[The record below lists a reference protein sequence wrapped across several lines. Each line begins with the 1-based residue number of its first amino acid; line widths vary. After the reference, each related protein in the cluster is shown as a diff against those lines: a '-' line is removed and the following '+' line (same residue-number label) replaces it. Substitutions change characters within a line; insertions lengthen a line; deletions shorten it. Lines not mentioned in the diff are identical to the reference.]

1 MRVDRRT
8 FMAGSAV
15 LAASRTA
22 SASTYANGG
31 GSAERG
37 AVDKLEVYINQHRA
51 DWGIPGMTACV
62 VNREGFEGFVHA
74 GFADVDK
81 GIRVGPEHLFQVGSI
96 TKMMTALAAWSLIDE
111 GKLSPDTRL
120 RDAMPEIK
128 VQGGGDIT
136 LQHLLNH
143 TSGLPRSINM
153 YHKDGLWTGPAA
165 GTHYAYSNLG
175 YRLAGAIAARADG
188 KPYPDCITERVLRPI
203 GMMNSVGAMRS
214 IDRPRYAK
222 GYQPQLLDRP
232 SKRPAIMVDAPWVD
246 FDGASGCVAATTGDM
261 AKFLNFLLGLAE
273 GKGGGV
279 FSDETAIR
287 FLADP
292 ASRNGGGFYGNGIS
306 RVKYGGRDYLHHTG
320 GMVSF
325 SSALHVDPAAGVATF
340 ASGNVHYARDYRPR
354 DITILGCRLL
364 HAAATGADFLNGRS
378 TKPSVSN
385 PWRFAGLY
393 KSESGDSFEIAAA
406 SNSISMRRNGAN
418 TAMQPIG
425 TNHFHCDEAAFAE
438 TGLQFELK
446 DDTAIR
452 AWAGGVEYL
461 IDPSTGYKQT
471 PASVAALEG
480 YYDNDDRWG
489 LPTRVF
495 ARGDKLCL
503 TSANYTSMWRKKDNG
518 DWRLD
523 IGGPSAEWL
532 SFDSFIDGKPQR
544 VIGSGEIS
552 YRRFS

>member
-1 MRVDRRT
+1 MKVDRRT

-15 LAASRTA
+15 LAAAGTA
-22 SASTYANGG
+22 SASTQTSGG
-31 GSAERG
+31 GAAEKK
-37 AVDKLEVYINQHRA
+37 ALNKLEDYINQHRA

-62 VNREGFEGFVHA
+62 VNRDGFEGIVCS

-81 GIRVGPEHLFQVGSI
+81 DVRVGPDHLFQVGSI
-96 TKMMTALAAWSLIDE
+96 TKMMTALTAWSLIDE
-111 GKLSPDTRL
+111 GTLSPETRL

-128 VQGGGDIT
+128 VQGGDEIT

-153 YHKDGLWTGPAA
+153 YHDDGLWTGPAA

-175 YRLAGAIAARADG
+175 YRLAGAIVARADG
-188 KPYPDCITERVLRPI
+188 RSYPKCVEERVLRPI
-203 GMMNSVGAMRS
+203 GMINSVGAMRS

-222 GYQPQLLDRP
+222 GYQPLLLDRP
-232 SKRPAIMVDAPWVD
+232 SARPAPMVDAPWVD
-246 FDGASGCVAATTGDM
+246 FDGASGCVAATASDM
-261 AKFLNFLLGLAE
+261 AKFLKFLLGLAE
-273 GKGGGV
+273 GKGGDV
-279 FSDETAIR
+279 FSNETAVR

-292 ASRNGGGFYGNGIS
+292 ASRNGNGFYGNGVS

-325 SSALHVDPAAGVATF
+325 SSALHVDPEAGVAAF

-354 DITILGCRLL
+354 DVTILGCRLL
-364 HAAATGADFLNGRS
+364 HAATTGVALSSGRS
-378 TKPSVSN
+378 TKSSVSE
-385 PWRFAGLY
+385 PSKYAGVY
-393 KSESGDSFEIAAA
+393 TSEGGDSFEIAAA
-406 SNSISMRRNGAN
+406 SNSISMHRSGASA
-418 TAMQPIG
+418 AMQSIG
-425 TNHFHCDEAAFAE
+425 SNYFQCDDPAFAE
-438 TGLQFELK
+438 TGLHFELK
-446 DDTAIR
+446 EGKAIR

-461 IDPSTGYKQT
+461 TDPSTGYKET
-471 PASVAALEG
+471 PAAVAGLEG

-503 TSANYTSMWRKKDNG
+503 TSANYTSMWRRKDNG

-523 IGGPSAEWL
+523 TGGPSAEWL
-532 SFDSFIDGKPQR
+532 RFDTFIDGKPQR
-544 VIGSGEIS
+544 VIGSGEVS